1 MEMINLNTLLDR
13 QEEVNKMRDILT
25 NFEQTK
31 HNLTTK
37 KGIYIY
43 GDPGT
48 GKTTFVTNI
57 LKELGYDIIKYD
69 AGDIRNKSIID
80 TITKHNMSDKNVM
93 SMFHKKVKRIA
104 IIMDEIDGMNN
115 GDKGGINSLI
125 KIIRPKKTK
134 KQRLE
139 DITLNPIICIGN
151 YHMDKKIKELMK
163 VCNVIELKSP
173 TPIQMNN
180 IINHIIPAIDNSIKP
195 NIVSFIQGDLRKLT
209 TIYELYK
216 NKQDILNNNI
226 IKNIFLMKSY
236 NDDTRQIT
244 KKLINNNYLLK
255 DHLTIM
261 NETDRTIVGL
271 LYHENI
277 IDVIGKQ
284 PKEQSIPFYLTLL
297 SNMCFADYIDRITFQ
312 KQIWQFNEM
321 SSLIKTFNNNR
332 LYHESFLQNNTNTS
346 SNSSTSITNNTITNN
361 TNNTITNNTNNTITN
376 NTNNTIT
383 NNTTSNTSNN
393 NIKQK
398 FNPAEVRFTKVLTK
412 YSTEYNNSIFI
423 QNLCQQLGMDKKDMY
438 AFFLD
443 IKNKYPVGD
452 TEILQLFENYEIT
465 KLDINR
471 IYRYLDKYTKED
483 AEDTEDIVISD
494 IEDNDE

>member
-1 MEMINLNTLLDR
+1 MEMINLNNLLGR
-13 QEEVNKMRDILT
+13 EEEVSKMKDILT

-173 TPIQMNN
+173 TPIQINN
-180 IINHIIPAIDNSIKP
+180 IINQIIPAIDNSIKP

-244 KKLINNNYLLK
+244 KKLINNNYLLE

-284 PKEQSIPFYLTLL
+284 PKEQSVPFYLKML

-332 LYHESFLQNNTNTS
+332 LYHESFLQDNNTSNNTS
-346 SNSSTSITNNTITNN
+346 SN
-361 TNNTITNNTNNTITN
+361 
-376 NTNNTIT
+376 
-383 NNTTSNTSNN
+383 TSNTNS
-393 NIKQK
+393 KQK

-452 TEILQLFENYEIT
+452 AEVLQLFENYEIT